1 MDLRGCE
8 MEDWKERMKVELKE
22 LEDRMKKLDA
32 FVNSKPFLELDQTD
46 RGLLL
51 AQAKAMEAYGA
62 VLVTRMARAGVDFG
76 G

>member
-1 MDLRGCE
+1 
-8 MEDWKERMKVELKE
+8 MKVELKE

-32 FVNSKPFLELDQTD
+32 FANSKAFLELDQTD

>member
-1 MDLRGCE
+1 
-8 MEDWKERMKVELKE
+8 MKVELKE
-22 LEDRMKKLDA
+22 LEDRMKKLDEY
-32 FVNSKPFLELDQTD
+32 VNSKPFLELDRTD

-76 G
+76 D